1 MKLTNDT
8 MCAVSTRSSVDI
20 ASLAF
25 TRARGLSSRRRIPQN
40 LWGNG
45 RNGIL
50 RLYPCSSVHKKHAET
65 TIETAFS
72 KWHCVQTIAS
82 EYVASYRTMYKHV
95 CHKSSTRVVTYVAVP
110 QSKTKTKVQ
119 TKPPNQTQTKPNQQT
134 NPEDH
139 PRTTRVPP
147 STHAPRISHAPFTQP
162 TRALAQPFSH
172 TLTP

>member
-1 MKLTNDT
+1 MTSSGSPGCRCRSRYASSRRHSRGVEAFAIKLTKDT

-95 CHKSSTRVVTYVAVP
+95 CHMANTRNHKKSHRPFCSAGCSKRGRVCLCA
-110 QSKTKTKVQ
+110 
-119 TKPPNQTQTKPNQQT
+119 
-134 NPEDH
+134 
-139 PRTTRVPP
+139 
-147 STHAPRISHAPFTQP
+147 
-162 TRALAQPFSH
+162 H
-172 TLTP
+172 TLLPAPPTLGHPTG